1 MKAVNYL
8 LMLAG
13 FYLLVSC
20 GDGKVSDRVI
30 EDTGN
35 VLLTL
40 GGTAPDQ
47 AAYKAAYLPIGD
59 VTFDESATI
68 KYGSVG
74 ERNLKMEQFLALQEA
89 GLITV
94 EQRERVGA
102 IYRIIVGLTPE
113 GEKYL

>member
-35 VLLTL
+35 ALLTL

-47 AAYKAAYLPIGD
+47 AAYKAAYLNRLPLNTD
-59 VTFDESATI
+59 LWESAI
-68 KYGSVG
+68 
-74 ERNLKMEQFLALQEA
+74 
-89 GLITV
+89 
-94 EQRERVGA
+94 
-102 IYRIIVGLTPE
+102 
-113 GEKYL
+113 

>member
-47 AAYKAAYLPIGD
+47 AADKAA
-59 VTFDESATI
+59 
-68 KYGSVG
+68 
-74 ERNLKMEQFLALQEA
+74 
-89 GLITV
+89 
-94 EQRERVGA
+94 
-102 IYRIIVGLTPE
+102 
-113 GEKYL
+113 

>member
-47 AAYKAAYLPIGD
+47 ACLLYTSDAA
-59 VTFDESATI
+59 DE
-68 KYGSVG
+68 
-74 ERNLKMEQFLALQEA
+74 
-89 GLITV
+89 
-94 EQRERVGA
+94 
-102 IYRIIVGLTPE
+102 
-113 GEKYL
+113 

>member
-35 VLLTL
+35 ALLTL
-40 GGTAPDQ
+40 GGTAP
-47 AAYKAAYLPIGD
+47 
-59 VTFDESATI
+59 
-68 KYGSVG
+68 GSS
-74 ERNLKMEQFLALQEA
+74 
-89 GLITV
+89 
-94 EQRERVGA
+94 RV
-102 IYRIIVGLTPE
+102 
-113 GEKYL
+113 

>member
-35 VLLTL
+35 ALLTL
-40 GGTAPDQ
+40 EVPHRIKPRIKQ
-47 AAYKAAYLPIGD
+47 PI
-59 VTFDESATI
+59 F
-68 KYGSVG
+68 
-74 ERNLKMEQFLALQEA
+74 R
-89 GLITV
+89 
-94 EQRERVGA
+94 
-102 IYRIIVGLTPE
+102 
-113 GEKYL
+113 

>member
-35 VLLTL
+35 ALLTL
-40 GGTAPDQ
+40 GGTA
-47 AAYKAAYLPIGD
+47 IFCG
-59 VTFDESATI
+59 
-68 KYGSVG
+68 
-74 ERNLKMEQFLALQEA
+74 
-89 GLITV
+89 
-94 EQRERVGA
+94 
-102 IYRIIVGLTPE
+102 
-113 GEKYL
+113 